1 MTTTQLRSPARRPR
15 HRRKHILVGGQP
27 LPSPGASVIKA
38 VFFSIACALVIMPF
52 VAIISTSMA
61 PPEQISRA
69 GGLVLFPEQLDLSA
83 YEAILSGG
91 IVTRALGISI
101 FITVCG
107 TLLSLTVTSLFAYTL
122 TRKGLP
128 YRRLLT
134 ILVIVSLFFSPGL
147 LPMYLAVQSYG
158 LIDSLAAVIVPTALS
173 GFNVIVLR
181 SFFGSIPP
189 DLLEAAEIDGAS
201 ELQILTKVVLPL
213 SKAALA
219 VIGLFYAVGY
229 WNSFFSAL
237 LYLNDSS
244 MWPLQLVLRTYVVDD
259 TSITGYD
266 LAADAIPAQA
276 SLQMAILVIS
286 VVPILL
292 VYPWLQKHFA
302 KGALT
307 GAIKG

>member
-1 MTTTQLRSPARRPR
+1 MNRTRTERRPS
-15 HRRKHILVGGQP
+15 HRMVGGQP
-27 LPSPGASVIKA
+27 PPSALATIAKA
-38 VFFSIACALVIMPF
+38 FVFTIACALVIMPF
-52 VAIISTSMA
+52 VAVISTSIA
-61 PPEQISRA
+61 PPEQVSRA
-69 GGLVLFPEQLDLSA
+69 GGLVLVPERVDVSA
-83 YEAILSGG
+83 YTAVLSGG
-91 IVTRALGISI
+91 IVTRALVVSI
-101 FITVCG
+101 IVTVCG
-107 TLLSLTVTSLFAYTL
+107 TLLSLTVSALLAYAL
-122 TRKGLP
+122 TRRALP
-128 YRRLLT
+128 FRRALMM
-134 ILVIVSLFFSPGL
+134 LVVVSLFFSPGL
-147 LPMYLAVQSYG
+147 LPTYLAVQSYG
-158 LIDSLAAVIVPTALS
+158 MLNSLVALIVPTALS
-173 GFNVIVLR
+173 AFNVIVLR
-181 SFFGSIPP
+181 AFFGSLPQ
-189 DLLEAAEIDGAS
+189 DVLEAAEIDGAS
-201 ELQILTKVVLPL
+201 ELRILTMIVAPL

-259 TSITGYD
+259 NTITGYD
-266 LAADAIPAQA
+266 LAADSIPAQP

>member
-1 MTTTQLRSPARRPR
+1 MSTSQLPRTPRRSRRNL
-15 HRRKHILVGGQP
+15 LVGGQP
-27 LPSPGASVIKA
+27 LPSPAASAVKA
-38 VFFSIACALVIMPF
+38 VAFTFACTLVIMPF
-52 VAIISTSMA
+52 IGIVATSVA

-69 GGLVLFPEQLDLSA
+69 GGLVLFPEHLDFSA

-91 IVTRALGISI
+91 IVTRALVISI
-101 FITVCG
+101 AITICG
-107 TLLSLTVTSLFAYTL
+107 TLLSLTVSSLFAYAL
-122 TRKGLP
+122 TRRGLP
-128 YRRLLT
+128 YRRALL

-147 LPMYLAVQSYG
+147 LPTYLAVQSYG

-181 SFFGSIPP
+181 SFFGSIPTE
-189 DLLEAAEIDGAS
+189 LMEAAEIDGAS
-201 ELQILTKVVLPL
+201 EVQVLTRVVLPL

-244 MWPLQLVLRTYVVDD
+244 KWPLQLVLRTYVVDD

-266 LAADAIPAQA
+266 LSADAIPAQA